1 MLKLDYTYC
10 IEYDYDQKYDCES
23 NGCDVDGICRCGVI
37 VNQRIKNIDLSLITD
52 EIYEELFP
60 SNTKS
65 QKRSNKLDQLFYGGE
80 VVDKYCIYRILA
92 INGAWVPNNWSIN
105 IIGGYYGD
113 EIGGVVMSDFMHDK
127 ICEQI
132 SKLKELNSLSEKIK
146 YTLKLEYGFLI
157 DDLSDCDFEL
167 ITIYKNHIDFKKLN
181 QNHIKRVKM
190 QDLTHYSTTNYILP
204 RGVVRGTID
213 NYSIVDGYHRII
225 GSSDKI
231 PFLVFKVKK

>member
-1 MLKLDYTYC
+1 
-10 IEYDYDQKYDCES
+10 
-23 NGCDVDGICRCGVI
+23 
-37 VNQRIKNIDLSLITD
+37 LSLITD
-52 EIYEELFP
+52 EIYDELFP

-80 VVDKYCIYRILA
+80 VVDKYCIYRILV
-92 INGAWVPNNWSIN
+92 INGACVSNNWSIN

-113 EIGGVVMSDFMHDK
+113 EIDGVVMSDFMYDK

-132 SKLKELNSLSEKIK
+132 SKLKELNTLSEKIR

-167 ITIYKNHIDFKKLN
+167 VPIYKNHIDFKKLN
-181 QNHIKRVKM
+181 QNHIKNVKM
-190 QDLTHYSTTNYILP
+190 KDLTHYATTNYILP

-225 GSSDKI
+225 GSCDKI
-231 PFLVFKVKK
+231 PFMVFKVKK